1 MNSLVAIVNETVE
14 ELHKH
19 STNVASTY
27 SPITSTESGI
37 YSQKTSRL
45 IVTSSFVYLKT
56 EIS

>member
-37 YSQKTSRL
+37 YSQ
-45 IVTSSFVYLKT
+45 
-56 EIS
+56 